1 MLALT
6 FAFRHQ
12 AYIAELTAA
21 LEALPRWGVVKHGD
35 SAIVEQLQSQQDR
48 EDNYFIYAVAASIM
62 AQSKH
67 HWRLHRCQGR
77 APCTNTETPGVV

>member
-1 MLALT
+1 MAL
-6 FAFRHQ
+6 
-12 AYIAELTAA
+12 
-21 LEALPRWGVVKHGD
+21 LPQPLVRRGQPAPAGVVKHGD

-77 APCTNTETPGVV
+77 APCTDTETPGVV